1 MVWPLQQLTCTISCV
16 YSKYKKSRNTPKMK
30 RGYIQ
35 SVNLITHEFSNA
47 VLRMLKEVFL
57 WRIFIFQNF
66 KIFSESAFFGDLIT

>member
-1 MVWPLQQLTCTISCV
+1 MVLPLQQLTCTISCV

-57 WRIFIFQNF
+57 YF
-66 KIFSESAFFGDLIT
+66 KTLRFFPSQPFLVI